1 MTVVIGRGHNQLLE
15 ITANYN
21 GFDFLSFDI
30 FGSIL
35 PCSVNCRCNC
45 FFFFVGRYN
54 YLLFFVLFSKKKLKI
69 PKIYN
74 FNNTENQAM
83 VNLNHNTNENFF
95 CMILLFMLAFVCFF
109 CWHPHHIHMD
119 ITSCI

>member
-1 MTVVIGRGHNQLLE
+1 MTVVIGRGHDQLLE

-45 FFFFVGRYN
+45 FFF
-54 YLLFFVLFSKKKLKI
+54 LLVDTTI
-69 PKIYN
+69 
-74 FNNTENQAM
+74 
-83 VNLNHNTNENFF
+83 
-95 CMILLFMLAFVCFF
+95 CFF
-109 CWHPHHIHMD
+109 LFCLAKK
-119 ITSCI
+119 S